1 MYMSGERVG
10 FRTTLR
16 VEHEGTGLP
25 WETTEAEHGS
35 ICGPTGVCSREA
47 FCSQS

>member
-16 VEHEGTGLP
+16 VEHEGDRAAMGD
-25 WETTEAEHGS
+25 HRG
-35 ICGPTGVCSREA
+35 
-47 FCSQS
+47 